1 MVDDTKVIVNIR
13 GVHMQ
18 TVLCEKTDVH
28 LKFMCVCTE
37 YKTAS
42 SVIIQAS
49 LSPRSVTSKLV
60 SVPDPPVK
68 CS

>member
-37 YKTAS
+37 YS
-42 SVIIQAS
+42 FNSFFGPFHSRVQADES
-49 LSPRSVTSKLV
+49 QEGLLDS
-60 SVPDPPVK
+60 
-68 CS
+68 